1 MPSLSPPDLRLAHRW
16 TQTGRISLWRYLEN
30 ERNYPGWHFNADPAG
45 CQSLLALLDALA
57 ADGAGS
63 RTLLITAP
71 SKTELGVPNN
81 RRGLAAWVAPE
92 KLRFT
97 LSTTDD
103 HWSFPVDAAPA
114 ALEVGSAWLAAL
126 REGIAGI
133 ANGKGD
139 YAIGKGSHRL
149 WFWW

>member
-1 MPSLSPPDLRLAHRW
+1 MPSASSPDLQLAHRW
-16 TQTGRISLWRYLEN
+16 TQSGRISLWRYLEN
-30 ERNYPGWHFNADPAG
+30 ERNYPGWHLNADSAG
-45 CQSLLALLDALA
+45 CQSLLTLLDALA
-57 ADGAGS
+57 ADGVGS

-71 SKTELGVPNN
+71 SKAELGVPNN

-92 KLRFT
+92 KLRLT

-103 HWSFPVDAAPA
+103 HWSFPVDAEPA
-114 ALEVGSAWLAAL
+114 ALEIGSGWLAAL

-133 ANGKGD
+133 AKGRGD
-139 YAIGKGSHRL
+139 YAIGKGNHRL

>member
-1 MPSLSPPDLRLAHRW
+1 M
-16 TQTGRISLWRYLEN
+16 
-30 ERNYPGWHFNADPAG
+30 
-45 CQSLLALLDALA
+45 ALLDALA

-71 SKTELGVPNN
+71 STTELGVPNN

-103 HWSFPVDAAPA
+103 RWSFPVDAAPA

-133 ANGKGD
+133 ANRQGD